1 MTQADDSRARL
12 ALTCLDLTN
21 LNDDCTPEDIEAL
34 CERAFTPFGHVAA
47 ICIWPQFVA
56 QAAGL
61 LAGKPVRI
69 ATVVKFPAGGEDRD
83 AVIAETEAAVAD
95 GASEVDL
102 VMPYRRVGDDPDL
115 VYGVVAGTRAAAGK
129 ALLKVILETGELGD
143 EALIRKASEIAID
156 AGADF
161 IKTSTGKVAVNATPE
176 AARIMLSVIADQGGD
191 VGFKPAGGIKTLEDA
206 NLYLDLAAE
215 ALGPDWATP
224 RSFRFGASSL
234 LDNLLA
240 ILQGR
245 DGEAAGEGY

>member
-1 MTQADDSRARL
+1 MTEIDNSRARL

-21 LNDDCTPEDIEAL
+21 LNDDCTPADIEAL

-61 LAGKPVRI
+61 LKGKPVRI
-69 ATVVKFPAGGEDRD
+69 ATVVNFPDGGEDRD
-83 AVIAETEAAVAD
+83 AVMAETGAAIAE
-95 GASEVDL
+95 GANEVDL
-102 VMPYRRVGDDPDL
+102 VLPYRRVGDDPDL
-115 VYGVVAGTRAAAGK
+115 VYGMVSGTRSAAGK
-129 ALLKVILETGELGD
+129 TLLKVILETGELRD

-161 IKTSTGKVAVNATPE
+161 IKTSTGKVPVNATPE
-176 AARIMLSVIADQGGD
+176 AARIMLSVIAEQGGD
-191 VGFKPAGGIKTLEDA
+191 IGFKPAGGIKTLEDA
-206 NLYLDLAAE
+206 NLYLDIAAE

-240 ILQGR
+240 VLEGR
-245 DGEAAGEGY
+245 DGSQAGEGY